1 MFYVLCVT
9 YKHTHS
15 ECFFFLSFKL
25 LQIKRKEKLLYC
37 RELCYIKENC
47 YIITITKEEV
57 VTKFYIKQIHN

>member
-25 LQIKRKEKLLYC
+25 LQIKRKEK
-37 RELCYIKENC
+37 EVH
-47 YIITITKEEV
+47 IITITKEEV